1 MDMYQQQ
8 PQYYGV
14 PWNNSMNMAQPQ
26 YAVNP
31 QQYYYPPQQTVA
43 QQLQPVVQQQAA
55 PAGYAPA
62 YVPDTNT
69 VQRTTTLPQPTFQ
82 PPAMPQNVPVGYNV
96 MGNSNNNSKPPK
108 NRKESVISKNR
119 RERGKAWVIETQ
131 AIKLFNM
138 TESIIFDMACGNM
151 TDEDNNDLLNDT
163 LANSIINYCDL
174 RCFSLSPYV
183 NLMTMYRTSIAN
195 TLEGQAYNQIHDVY
209 YKNLV
214 SHLEVYAAVRD
225 SLKQYIATQNRS
237 YLESLYNFL
246 SCEKPCRRGV
256 VYINRLLC

>member
-14 PWNNSMNMAQPQ
+14 PWNNSMNMVQPQ

-43 QQLQPVVQQQAA
+43 QQPQPVVQQQA

-82 PPAMPQNVPVGYNV
+82 PPAMPQNIPVGYNV

-108 NRKESVISKNR
+108 NRKESIISKNR

-151 TDEDNNDLLNDT
+151 TDEDKIRIY
-163 LANSIINYCDL
+163 SV
-174 RCFSLSPYV
+174 FGGVPY
-183 NLMTMYRTSIAN
+183 Y
-195 TLEGQAYNQIHDVY
+195 
-209 YKNLV
+209 
-214 SHLEVYAAVRD
+214 
-225 SLKQYIATQNRS
+225 
-237 YLESLYNFL
+237 
-246 SCEKPCRRGV
+246 
-256 VYINRLLC
+256 NRLIDDKKSVRANIIDLIAAPEARLENEVSMYLNAEISKIVNANEDSIE